1 MKLLNIA
8 GLDDL
13 SGLAMR
19 SPRLRAHYN
28 FHEELA
34 DPVQRLAVA
43 MEPDTLVLPHRHPH
57 TWEMLFP
64 LRGRFVVLHFDEIGA
79 VVERRVLGVDA
90 EIIENPQG
98 VWHSVLSLDVGGV
111 IFEIK
116 QGPYRPLGSVDV
128 CEWAGG
134 ASAGE
139 LNAWYSGAR
148 IGDRFQG

>member
-1 MKLLNIA
+1 MKFLNVTA
-8 GLDDL
+8 LDNL
-13 SGLAMR
+13 TELALR

-64 LRGRFVVLHFDEIGA
+64 LRGRFVVLHFDENGT
-79 VVERRVLGVDA
+79 VTERRVLGEDL

-98 VWHSVLSLDVGGV
+98 IRHAVLSLDAGGV

-116 QGPYRPLGSVDV
+116 QGPYVPLGNHDI
-128 CEWAGG
+128 CDWAGDAG
-134 ASAGE
+134 AAK
-139 LNAWYSGAR
+139 LNAWYSIAQ
-148 IGDRFQG
+148 IGDKFRG